1 MMASMK
7 EGYMVFWEHRDRTV
21 LGSQR
26 GLPGESR
33 YVGGKKKR
41 KTREQI
47 TAEIGH
53 SFTWNSYA
61 LGISPSWITDL
72 WW

>member
-53 SFTWNSYA
+53 SFT
-61 LGISPSWITDL
+61 
-72 WW
+72 